1 MTKFPPGM
9 YRMRNG
15 ERAEVFAERDGE
27 LWGRRQLNSEVWSLW
42 RWVVDGTEANG
53 CQHKFDLISPW
64 VEAEKPFECWVNRY
78 WGEDECCGY
87 QSKEL
92 ADRWRS
98 SKCYGTVTRMIE
110 ATPITTAAGDL
121 YKVLTDLLDSA
132 AEGDPR
138 HFNPSHRQYAAIVA
152 TLAKAEGRTP

>member
-64 VEAEKPFECWVNRY
+64 VEERVPFEY
-78 WGEDECCGY
+78 WHNVY
-87 QSKEL
+87 QDSLGKFYIGSSYHTKEKAEQNASKE
-92 ADRWRS
+92 AIGPAI
-98 SKCYGTVTRMIE
+98 KMIE
-110 ATPITTAAGDL
+110 ATPITEHAGEMLAFLEQQYPVRAHANMTDCHCSWCTARNL
-121 YKVLTDLLDSA
+121 
-132 AEGDPR
+132 
-138 HFNPSHRQYAAIVA
+138 I
-152 TLAKAEGRTP
+152 AKAKP

>member
-64 VEAEKPFECWVNRY
+64 VEERKPRERWINEYASGLNDVHHESKAE
-78 WGEDECCGY
+78 
-87 QSKEL
+87 
-92 ADRWRS
+92 ADKWAASGVLHTIRF
-98 SKCYGTVTRMIE
+98 IE
-110 ATPITTAAGDL
+110 ATPITEHAGEMLAFLEQQYPVRAHANMTDCHCSWCTARNL
-121 YKVLTDLLDSA
+121 
-132 AEGDPR
+132 
-138 HFNPSHRQYAAIVA
+138 I
-152 TLAKAEGRTP
+152 AKAKP